1 MVATGITVPV
11 VVVLLII
18 IQLALPDAEDLAPLP
33 RLGQRILPL
42 LDVETP
48 AVSPEIEAA
57 CTELITM
64 LPLEL
69 DGQASR
75 PIRASLPTA
84 YAWGAEAT
92 VLRCGV
98 PRPEGYVLG
107 VGTLAISGVEWFFE
121 TAAPGTT
128 FTAVDRGIYIEVF
141 VPSSTDGGAP
151 LAILAPIIV
160 AALPYVSPTPG

>member
-11 VVVLLII
+11 VVVLLVI
-18 IQLALPDAEDLAPLP
+18 IQLALPNADDLAPLP

-42 LDVETP
+42 IEVETP
-48 AVSPEIEAA
+48 AVSSDIEAT

-69 DGQASR
+69 DGQNSR
-75 PIRASLPTA
+75 PIRSSLPTA

-98 PRPEGYVLG
+98 PRPPGYVVG
-107 VGTLAISGVEWFFE
+107 VSTLAINAVEWFFE

-141 VPSSTDGGAP
+141 VPSSTDGGTV
-151 LAILAPIIV
+151 LAILAPIFV

>member
-1 MVATGITVPV
+1 MPV

-18 IQLALPDAEDLAPLP
+18 IQLALPGADDLAPLP

-57 CTELITM
+57 CTGLITV

-75 PIRASLPTA
+75 PVRSSLPTA
-84 YAWGAEAT
+84 YAWGTDAT

-98 PRPEGYVLG
+98 PRPAGYVVG
-107 VGTLAISGVEWFFE
+107 VSTLAISGVEWFFE
-121 TAAPGTT
+121 TAASGTT

-141 VPSSTDGGAP
+141 VPSSADAGTT

-160 AALPYVSPTPG
+160 ADLPYVSPTPG